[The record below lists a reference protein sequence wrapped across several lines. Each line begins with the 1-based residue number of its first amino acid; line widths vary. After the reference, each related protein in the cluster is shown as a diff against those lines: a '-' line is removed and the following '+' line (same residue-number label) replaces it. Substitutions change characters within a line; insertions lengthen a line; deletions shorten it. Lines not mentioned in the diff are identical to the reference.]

1 MAEHEPLIVNVND
14 AEECGESAGQ
24 WGGYWRV
31 LTPGL
36 PRVGHVGVNFSR
48 VPPGQSACP
57 FHYHMVDDEVFYVLR
72 GRGVLRYG
80 DSLTEIGPGD
90 CVTCPAGAKVAHQI
104 ANPFDED
111 LEYLAI
117 GGDDPNEVCGYP
129 DSGKVMV
136 RALKTVGRL
145 ERRDYMDGE
154 PDRPK
159 VFDLIAA
166 GG

>member
-1 MAEHEPLIVNVND
+1 
-14 AEECGESAGQ
+14 
-24 WGGYWRV
+24 
-31 LTPGL
+31 
-36 PRVGHVGVNFSR
+36 
-48 VPPGQSACP
+48 
-57 FHYHMVDDEVFYVLR
+57 MVDDEVFYVLR